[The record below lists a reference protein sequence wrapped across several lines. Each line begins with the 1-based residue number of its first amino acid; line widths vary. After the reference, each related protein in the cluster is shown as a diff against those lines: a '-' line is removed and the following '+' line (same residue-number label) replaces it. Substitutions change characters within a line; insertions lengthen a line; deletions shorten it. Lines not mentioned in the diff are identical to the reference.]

1 MIEWLDYRTTGGL
14 LAYPP
19 VGHALVALPHARAG
33 VADAALEGITD
44 ENYRWV

>member
-1 MIEWLDYRTTGGL
+1 MRLDYRTTSGL

-19 VGHALVALPHARAG
+19 VGHALAALPHARAG
-33 VADAALEGITD
+33 VPDAALEGITD